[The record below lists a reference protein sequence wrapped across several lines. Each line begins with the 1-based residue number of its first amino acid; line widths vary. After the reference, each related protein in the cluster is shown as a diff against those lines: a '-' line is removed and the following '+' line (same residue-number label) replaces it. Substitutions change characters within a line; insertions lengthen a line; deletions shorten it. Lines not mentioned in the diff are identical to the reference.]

1 MVKRNDVRGRGKKEE
16 KRKKKAESYW
26 REKRCLGKRC
36 KADSILCSG
45 GGNIRLLCRRPL
57 ALLYLFFF
65 IPPPLACPLPFA
77 KQEEDASSSSSSS
90 FLSFSFLPPFFSRN
104 TNTQRPLTVV
114 SFHIFSPL
122 HSNSF
127 ASSFLASLPRFF
139 PLSVFQLQ
147 RLQRNYR
154 YLGKDE
160 ILVVVVER
168 QLYFSAHTLSLRD
181 PLLDSLFCHEIF
193 TNIQDGGIIL
203 PAFRRKS
210 TSHPKRPVPFLPPSP
225 SLSLFLLLCP

>member
-1 MVKRNDVRGRGKKEE
+1 MVKRNDVRGEKKEE

-36 KADSILCSG
+36 KADSILCSLG
-45 GGNIRLLCRRPL
+45 EGIFAFCAEDLSHFFT
-57 ALLYLFFF
+57 FFF
-65 IPPPLACPLPFA
+65 YPSTLTLSPPICKARRRRF
-77 KQEEDASSSSSSS
+77 
-90 FLSFSFLPPFFSRN
+90 FFFFFFFFPFFLLPSSLFLAQH
-104 TNTQRPLTVV
+104 QRPLTVV

-160 ILVVVVER
+160 ILVVVVE
-168 QLYFSAHTLSLRD
+168 LSLI
-181 PLLDSLFCHEIF
+181 HI
-193 TNIQDGGIIL
+193 
-203 PAFRRKS
+203 
-210 TSHPKRPVPFLPPSP
+210 
-225 SLSLFLLLCP
+225 

>member
-1 MVKRNDVRGRGKKEE
+1 M
-16 KRKKKAESYW
+16 
-26 REKRCLGKRC
+26 
-36 KADSILCSG
+36 
-45 GGNIRLLCRRPL
+45 
-57 ALLYLFFF
+57 
-65 IPPPLACPLPFA
+65 
-77 KQEEDASSSSSSS
+77 
-90 FLSFSFLPPFFSRN
+90 
-104 TNTQRPLTVV
+104 V

-210 TSHPKRPVPFLPPSP
+210 TSHPKRPVPFLPPP
-225 SLSLFLLLCP
+225 SLPLSLSFSSPLPINTFIALVLLDSALFFFYIPFPFLYLYSFLSFFSFSDSLGYLSAVPSNLTARLLVVLFLEIDHATFYTLKWNL